1 MREQPEV
8 DHPCDFGFY
17 RIASR
22 SISIAPAGRIR
33 DTVYKRNMEMAKK
46 SEAPKLSVHE
56 ALIYTMV
63 ITSAVDRQIN
73 DAELRRIGD
82 IATSLPVFAKFDVD
96 RLVPTAEACSSLV
109 NSEISL
115 HEVLSLI
122 AESLPEKLHET
133 AYALAVEVAA
143 ADLDAPDEEVRFL
156 ELLGEALG
164 VDKLVAAA
172 IERSARVRYRLA

>member
-1 MREQPEV
+1 
-8 DHPCDFGFY
+8 
-17 RIASR
+17 
-22 SISIAPAGRIR
+22 
-33 DTVYKRNMEMAKK
+33 MAKDAK
-46 SEAPKLSVHE
+46 TDKKGGAAKLSVHE

-82 IATSLPVFAKFDVD
+82 IATSLPVFAKFDPN
-96 RLVPTAEACSSLV
+96 RLVSVAGACSSLV
-109 NSEISL
+109 NSGKSFQ
-115 HEVLSLI
+115 EVLKLI
-122 AESLPEKLHET
+122 AAALPKKLHET

-156 ELLGEALG
+156 ELLSEALN
-164 VDKLVAAA
+164 VDKLAAAA